1 MEQTYTKSQE
11 LLTTLQK
18 AADPLLDASVSKRH
32 GCDASCSFVMRNA
45 LCSQMKKYKFD
56 LQKAVNTPINSIS
69 RVSGSHLREK
79 LQRLAALLSRKQV
92 DVGNARVS
100 VATHPSGYD
109 FCKDLIAK
117 KIVVSVT
124 LAALF

>member
-1 MEQTYTKSQE
+1 
-11 LLTTLQK
+11 
-18 AADPLLDASVSKRH
+18 
-32 GCDASCSFVMRNA
+32 MRNA

-100 VATHPSGYD
+100 VAAHPSGYD